1 LATFAYKA
9 RNSAGEAVN
18 GMLVA
23 DSSVAAARMLDERQ
37 LMPIEVD
44 EVRAQGT
51 SLFTGR
57 ARNISQS
64 KVGVIYEQLADLLRA
79 GVPVLRA
86 LSVLAKQSG
95 TSGLSRVLKEVHDD
109 VAGGDTLA
117 DAMDKHPQAFR
128 TLQVAMVRA
137 GEKGGFIEDVLSRL
151 SEFIARQDA
160 LRNKFVG
167 SMIYPVVLLMAG
179 VGAVIGLMIF
189 VVPNIRELLISQ
201 PNLPTTTKVVFAL
214 SDVVGKYY
222 VPLIGTIAAIVAAIV
237 VFMKTELGKHT
248 WSVIQLRAPGIGKIY
263 TMVSLCRFC
272 RIFGT
277 LLNNG
282 IPMIQALKIARDSTG
297 NAILTQVIERAT
309 ESVNRGEPLAQPLAA
324 SKLFPPAMIDMIA
337 VSEESNTLEKVLIEI
352 ANTQEL
358 RTANQIDLFVRLLEP
373 LMLMVMGVMVMFIAI
388 GLLVPILQ
396 MATGGLK

>member
-1 LATFAYKA
+1 MGTFAYKA

-37 LMPIEVD
+37 LLPIEVE
-44 EVRAQGT
+44 EVNAQGT

-57 ARNISQS
+57 ARSVSQS

-86 LSVLAKQSG
+86 LSVLSKQSG
-95 TSGLSRVLKEVHDD
+95 TTGLSRILKEVHDD

-128 TLQVAMVRA
+128 PLQVAMVRA

-160 LRNKFVG
+160 LRNKFIG
-167 SMIYPVVLLMAG
+167 SMIYPVILLMAG
-179 VGAVIGLMIF
+179 VSAVIGLMIF

-201 PNLPTTTKVVFAL
+201 PNLPTATKIVFAL

-222 VPLIGTIAAIVAAIV
+222 IALIGTIGAIV
-237 VFMKTELGKHT
+237 VAITMFLRTEIGKHA
-248 WSVIQLRAPGIGKIY
+248 WSVVQLRAPGIGKIY

-297 NAILTQVIERAT
+297 NAILSQVIEKAT
-309 ESVNRGEPLAQPLAA
+309 ESVNRGDPLAQPLAA

>member
-1 LATFAYKA
+1 MGTFAYKA
-9 RNSAGEAVN
+9 RNSTGEQVN

-23 DSSVAAARMLDERQ
+23 DSALAAARLLDERR
-37 LMPIEVD
+37 LLPIEVE

-64 KVGVIYEQLADLLRA
+64 KVGIIYEQLADLLRA

-95 TSGLSRVLKEVHDD
+95 SSGLGRILKEVHDD

-117 DAMDKHPQAFR
+117 DALDKHPQAFR
-128 TLQVAMVRA
+128 PLQVAMVRA

-151 SEFIARQDA
+151 SEFISRQDA
-160 LRNKFVG
+160 LRNKFIG
-167 SMIYPVVLLMAG
+167 SMIYPVVLLLAG
-179 VGAVIGLMIF
+179 LGAVVGLMIF
-189 VVPNIRELLISQ
+189 VVPNIRELLVSQ
-201 PNLPTTTKVVFAL
+201 PNLPAATKIVFFL
-214 SDVVGKYY
+214 SDVIGKYY
-222 VPLIGTIAAIVAAIV
+222 LGLAGAIAAISVGIS
-237 VFMKTELGKHT
+237 VFFKTEFGARI
-248 WSVIQLRAPGIGKIY
+248 WSILQLRTPGIGKIY

-282 IPMIQALKIARDSTG
+282 IPMIHALKIARDSTG
-297 NAILTQVIERAT
+297 NTILSEAIERAT

-324 SKLFPPAMIDMIA
+324 AKLFPPAMIDMIA

-352 ANTQEL
+352 ANTQEA